1 MKYIKEYEDFSE
13 YQYLIEN
20 ENKLEMLL
28 SRLKI
33 NLTSAIASILLLKL
47 ATVGEALPKG
57 NVLVWIVKILLGLI
71 MQRGF
76 VKIYDTI
83 QNARINSKVHE
94 KAVQLAIAVHN
105 KRPRFE
111 LEKINHEL
119 KYLMER
125 TPYSIK
131 LSKDMES
138 LLQRSGYNNA

>member
-94 KAVQLAIAVHN
+94 KAVQLAIDRKSVV
-105 KRPRFE
+105 
-111 LEKINHEL
+111 
-119 KYLMER
+119 
-125 TPYSIK
+125 
-131 LSKDMES
+131 
-138 LLQRSGYNNA
+138 